1 MTYSNITYI
10 GAYSLI
16 AFCSVITHTI
26 LPIPPTVIF
35 FCLSSLLALWCVK
48 RNEFKIKSINRVS
61 IFPLLLSSYLL
72 LFQLLLG
79 VPFRALVS
87 PFLAPLY
94 FVVALFYL
102 SILNK
107 RNIKNEE
114 EFKLVIEI
122 LSAITRRRIVASLKY
137 KNSAEAREDFLKEIE
152 YIKRGILK

>member
-26 LPIPPTVIF
+26 LPIPLLLF

-72 LFQLLLG
+72 LFQLLLE

-87 PFLAPLY
+87 PF
-94 FVVALFYL
+94 
-102 SILNK
+102 
-107 RNIKNEE
+107 
-114 EFKLVIEI
+114 
-122 LSAITRRRIVASLKY
+122 
-137 KNSAEAREDFLKEIE
+137 
-152 YIKRGILK
+152 

>member
-107 RNIKNEE
+107 RNIDNLINK
-114 EFKLVIEI
+114 
-122 LSAITRRRIVASLKY
+122 
-137 KNSAEAREDFLKEIE
+137 
-152 YIKRGILK
+152 